1 MLSFTDGLY
10 SHTQTYTHNQSHNIQ
25 ILNTTRAKKTKV
37 GLKKWKLNDNKNKND
52 KKWEDLLY
60 EAQIET
66 LPMACAGCERT
77 SAWCNCTLEDVIQ
90 EQDYTIAVKI
100 EEDLR
105 TRGVKGATSSIAT
118 HCPIKSD
125 STDSFNCMWPATV
138 NITTIPAF
146 EICDGTPGCPNGRD
160 EAWCR
165 PDQLLLLPVVAIFL
179 AASLGAWC
187 TDREET
193 EARNSSGTAVET
205 LIVKVLKALLRS
217 TTSTTP
223 EEEKEEVEAVDQLRR
238 SDQVELV
245 KGAHKMNRTSRK
257 RIFQK
262 TLASV
267 FKSESEKRREKLRAI
282 KEADV
287 STKLKEEVFSEVGD
301 SWIHRCKSKINI
313 SRGFRKVWIT
323 LSSLKDWV
331 GLLFA
336 EQKDIA
342 TFETIW

>member
-1 MLSFTDGLY
+1 M
-10 SHTQTYTHNQSHNIQ
+10 
-25 ILNTTRAKKTKV
+25 
-37 GLKKWKLNDNKNKND
+37 GLKKWKLNDNENKND

-66 LPMACAGCERT
+66 LPMACKGCERT

-125 STDSFNCMWPATV
+125 STDSFNCMWPLTD

-165 PDQLLLLPVVAIFL
+165 PDQLLWLLPVVAIFL
-179 AASLGAWC
+179 ATSLGAWC

-193 EARNSSGTAVET
+193 EARNSSGTAAET
-205 LIVKVLKALLRS
+205 PVIDVLKALLRS
-217 TTSTTP
+217 TTSNTT
-223 EEEKEEVEAVDQLRR
+223 EEEKEEEEAVDQLRK

-245 KGAHKMNRTSRK
+245 KVAHKMNRTSRK

-262 TLASV
+262 TVASV
-267 FKSESEKRREKLRAI
+267 FKSESEERRAKLRAI
-282 KEADV
+282 KESDV
-287 STKLKEEVFSEVGD
+287 STKLKEEVFSEVGN

-313 SRGFRKVWIT
+313 SRGFRKAWLT
-323 LSSLKDWV
+323 LSSLKDWA

-342 TFETIW
+342 TFATIW